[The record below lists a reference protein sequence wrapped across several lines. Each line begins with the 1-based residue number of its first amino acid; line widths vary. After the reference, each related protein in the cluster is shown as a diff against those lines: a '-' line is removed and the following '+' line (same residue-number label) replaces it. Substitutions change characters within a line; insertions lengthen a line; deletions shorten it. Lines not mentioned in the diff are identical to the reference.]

1 MKKNIFI
8 LLVGVMAVFI
18 SCQAPD
24 ELTSTA
30 QGEGLNSVTAYFAV
44 GTYKDDQQAAFKTT
58 VTNLSSDI
66 VVQVPY
72 FYPEESDLTTAI
84 TKMRLVGEFDSNCFI
99 EPKLG
104 VVDLTKKN
112 YYTFTNGRGEKKQI
126 CITGKIV
133 SLTGCDIT
141 YFAIPDDEANGI
153 TGVTGVIDQDSRTIS
168 LITTQDLSSV
178 KVNLKIS
185 PHSTISPDPRV
196 TALNLNQETKLTVT
210 AHDGVTKKEYTI
222 TKAAP
227 EKVGYGF
234 RNGSEQKLFEFDF
247 TNNGIDWGS
256 TNNASL
262 AVVGNNLVL
271 CTGNGVTP
279 TYFNRIT
286 GAKMGQLTLGSA
298 KATGCIT
305 NDLGGNLLICDRAD
319 NGATFNIYRTNS
331 VTKAP
336 TLFISY
342 ANATGSTLGSKVSVQ
357 GRIDS
362 DAIISAELEN
372 WGGSSSFVRWIVKGG
387 IIGNPEVITMS
398 GIGAWSAGVTVA
410 DIVYASTNV
419 TDGYFTS
426 FYDADILH
434 FMNGTTN
441 TSDAN
446 MQSQSDGSGWAYNN
460 NCLDVKPFN
469 GARYM
474 VLGCVSHFP
483 QWSINTQIYLYD
495 VTSTSQFSG
504 NINNSGALVF
514 SPTVTSFLTAGDGVS
529 ATGDVLLVPSADGY
543 NLHLYYVDNNC
554 KVLGAYQFDCI
565 KK

>member
-1 MKKNIFI
+1 
-8 LLVGVMAVFI
+8 
-18 SCQAPD
+18 
-24 ELTSTA
+24 
-30 QGEGLNSVTAYFAV
+30 
-44 GTYKDDQQAAFKTT
+44 
-58 VTNLSSDI
+58 
-66 VVQVPY
+66 
-72 FYPEESDLTTAI
+72 
-84 TKMRLVGEFDSNCFI
+84 
-99 EPKLG
+99 
-104 VVDLTKKN
+104 
-112 YYTFTNGRGEKKQI
+112 
-126 CITGKIV
+126 
-133 SLTGCDIT
+133 
-141 YFAIPDDEANGI
+141 
-153 TGVTGVIDQDSRTIS
+153 
-168 LITTQDLSSV
+168 
-178 KVNLKIS
+178 
-185 PHSTISPDPRV
+185 
-196 TALNLNQETKLTVT
+196 
-210 AHDGVTKKEYTI
+210 
-222 TKAAP
+222 
-227 EKVGYGF
+227 
-234 RNGSEQKLFEFDF
+234 
-247 TNNGIDWGS
+247 
-256 TNNASL
+256 
-262 AVVGNNLVL
+262 
-271 CTGNGVTP
+271 
-279 TYFNRIT
+279 
-286 GAKMGQLTLGSA
+286 
-298 KATGCIT
+298 
-305 NDLGGNLLICDRAD
+305 
-319 NGATFNIYRTNS
+319 
-331 VTKAP
+331 
-336 TLFISY
+336 
-342 ANATGSTLGSKVSVQ
+342 
-357 GRIDS
+357 
-362 DAIISAELEN
+362 
-372 WGGSSSFVRWIVKGG
+372 
-387 IIGNPEVITMS
+387 MS